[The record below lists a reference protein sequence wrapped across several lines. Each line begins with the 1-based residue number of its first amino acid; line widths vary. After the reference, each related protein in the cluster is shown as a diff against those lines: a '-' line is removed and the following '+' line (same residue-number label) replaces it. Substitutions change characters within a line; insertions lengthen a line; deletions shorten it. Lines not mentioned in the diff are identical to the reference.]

1 MFKFTRVVGIVSVIA
16 AVAAPLAAQTPESAR
31 AAADQ
36 RQARYQV
43 GAMERVLEA
52 AVEHGATVIRDRVQ
66 AFAPTEMIL
75 LDAARVRGF
84 RLEGYGV
91 FFDVT
96 VPSFEWS
103 TLWSLRTLDQNNL
116 GLESA
121 LGKIKAYVEHSS
133 DADVQQAFK
142 RIELQVA
149 PVAVAQSRLA
159 PGAAGARNAVGS
171 AATVNDQA
179 AGRSGAAPRPDDNL
193 LSDPNEAYRTEVMQA
208 LQDAM
213 LDHGAPLHIGSDE
226 WLTIAARGDEE
237 RTRLAPADTNKQTIV
252 VRLRGADL
260 SAFLSGQLT
269 REEAL
274 KRIER
279 KVF

>member
-1 MFKFTRVVGIVSVIA
+1 M
-16 AVAAPLAAQTPESAR
+16 
-31 AAADQ
+31 
-36 RQARYQV
+36 
-43 GAMERVLEA
+43 
-52 AVEHGATVIRDRVQ
+52 
-66 AFAPTEMIL
+66 

-121 LGKIKAYVEHSS
+121 LGKIKAYVEHSA
-133 DADVQQAFK
+133 DTDVQQAFK

-159 PGAAGARNAVGS
+159 PGAGGARNAVGA
-171 AATVNDQA
+171 AATVNDA
-179 AGRSGAAPRPDDNL
+179 SGGAATRTDDNI

-208 LQDAM
+208 LKDAM
-213 LDHGAPLHIGSDE
+213 LDHGAPLRIGPEE

-260 SAFLSGQLT
+260 SGFLSGQLT

-274 KRIER
+274 KRIEL

>member
-1 MFKFTRVVGIVSVIA
+1 MTATVAA
-16 AVAAPLAAQTPESAR
+16 AVPLSAQTAGSAR
-31 AAADQ
+31 AAAEQ

-66 AFAPTEMIL
+66 ALAPTEMIL

-159 PGAAGARNAVGS
+159 PSTAGAARNAVGS

-179 AGRSGAAPRPDDNL
+179 AGRSGGAPRPDDNI
-193 LSDPNEAYRTEVMQA
+193 LSDPNEAYRSEVMQA

-213 LDHGAPLHIGSDE
+213 LDHGAPLRIGPDE

-274 KRIER
+274 KRIEL